1 MLGYGIIAAE
11 ENKMD
16 ELKTNTQ
23 VCVDTDIL
31 KQVEPLFDRLGL
43 DLSTAVN
50 VFLYQCK
57 YHNGL
62 PFSVRLPKDYHNE
75 GNTETE
81 GNEP

>member
-11 ENKMD
+11 ENNMD
-16 ELKTNTQ
+16 NPKKNMKI
-23 VCVDTDIL
+23 CVDAAIL
-31 KQVEPLFDRLGL
+31 KQVEPLFDKLGL

-75 GNTETE
+75 GSTETE